1 MTNIRDEL
9 HDALDEERFSS
20 QALLARVM
28 PQIEL
33 RHGAPGNRFASMIAA
48 VLAVALLA
56 TLLIVRAN
64 RDDSV
69 PNLNQPASKCAQASN
84 ASRGRVGSITYYT
97 VRPNLKYIGSI
108 APDRD
113 CSLWFV
119 TEAYIVRVTTSGAFA
134 EYAIPDA
141 YAQVQGIAV
150 GPDGNVWFTQSF
162 GKRSPASSVRVP
174 AGGRVSKLT
183 NSGVLTEYSSPAVNS
198 SPSAITAGPDGNLW
212 FTDPGTNQVV
222 KVTTSGEF
230 KPYTIP
236 TPDSG
241 PGAITAG
248 PNGNVWFLEGNPG
261 KVAVVTT
268 SGIITEFNLPAA
280 LRPISIA
287 AGPDGNLWITMA
299 GFCCAGGGPGKVAK
313 MTTSGVLTLYAIPRN
328 KLVPGESLLRDQPPR
343 QIIAGPDGN
352 LWFIAL
358 NNLDRVTTS
367 GVITQFVIPAQDRI
381 SDLNGIA
388 AGPDGNVWFTGGT
401 LDQQQLPLLGKLLIS

>member
-1 MTNIRDEL
+1 MTDIRDEL

-28 PQIEL
+28 PQIGL

-48 VLAVALLA
+48 VLAVTLVA

-64 RDDSV
+64 RDHSV
-69 PNLNQPASKCAQASN
+69 PNLNQPASKCPQSSN
-84 ASRGRVGSITYYT
+84 ASRGRVGGITNYT
-97 VRPNLKYIGSI
+97 VPPNLKYVGSI
-108 APDRD
+108 AADRD

-119 TEAYIVRVTTSGAFA
+119 TEAYIVRVTSSGAFT

-141 YAQVQGIAV
+141 FAVVQGLAV
-150 GPDGNVWFTQSF
+150 GLDGNVWFTQSL
-162 GKRSPASSVRVP
+162 GNHAAASGGRLA

-183 NSGVLTEYSSPAVNS
+183 SSGVLTEYSSPGANS

-222 KVTTSGEF
+222 RVTTSGEF
-230 KPYTIP
+230 KSYTIP
-236 TPDSG
+236 TPDSD

-248 PNGNVWFLEGNPG
+248 PTGNVWFLEGNPG

-313 MTTSGVLTLYAIPRN
+313 MTTSGALTLYAIPSA
-328 KLVPGESLLRDQPPR
+328 KLVPGEALLRDPPPR
-343 QIIAGPDGN
+343 QIISGPDGS

-367 GVITQFVIPAQDRI
+367 GVITQFVIPAQDGI
-381 SDLNGIA
+381 SDLEAIA
-388 AGPDGNVWFTGGT
+388 AGPDGNVWFTGTT
-401 LDQQQLPLLGKLLIS
+401 LVRQQVPLLGKLLIS